1 MKGTNPGQP
10 VRMAT
15 HMSKIAVYP
24 GSFDPVT
31 NGHLDIMKRAANMF
45 DKVIV
50 LVSYNA
56 RKHGGTFTPPERVDF
71 IRRCIAGI
79 PNITVDSYQGLL
91 ADYVRIAGASA
102 IVKGLR
108 AVSDFEV
115 EFQQALI
122 NKQLAPEVD
131 TVFLVS
137 SLENMYLSSSAV
149 KEICMLGGEITDF
162 VPAEI
167 ADDIIKKVTAHKK

>member
-1 MKGTNPGQP
+1 MTS
-10 VRMAT
+10 
-15 HMSKIAVYP
+15 MSSIAVYP

-31 NGHLDIMKRAANMF
+31 NGHLDIIRRASRMF

-56 RKHGGTFTPPERVDF
+56 KKNGGTFSIPERVDF
-71 IRRCIAGI
+71 IRRSAADMT
-79 PNITVDSYQGLL
+79 NVVVDSYTGLL
-91 ADYVRIAGASA
+91 ADYVKISGAST

-108 AVSDFEV
+108 AVSDFED

-122 NKQLAPEVD
+122 NRQLAPEVD

-149 KEICMLGGEITDF
+149 KEICTLGGEISNF

-167 ADDIIKKVTAHKK
+167 AQDILKKLSNHK